1 VAKILIIEDDVTLG
15 GMLSERLR
23 DRGHDAVHALDG
35 AQGLQRALADSPD
48 LVILDLMLPGVDG
61 WEICRRLREKSD
73 APVLMLTARTDPQD
87 VVRGLELGADDYVR
101 KPFDLAELESRV
113 MALLRRADGDFGIEP
128 SQVYDDGVL
137 RIDSERRIV
146 TRYGQ
151 SVRLTPTE
159 FRLLAFLAA
168 NAGRTLSQAELVREV
183 WGPQYI
189 DDASV
194 VTVYIRY
201 LREKLE
207 DAPSNPE
214 YIRTEWGLG
223 YRFVARRPEAS
234 RG

>member
-1 VAKILIIEDDVTLG
+1 VARILIIEDDVTLG
-15 GMLSERLR
+15 GMLTERLR
-23 DRGHDAVHALDG
+23 DRGHDAVHARDG
-35 AQGLQRALADSPD
+35 ADGLQRALEDSPD
-48 LVILDLMLPGVDG
+48 LIILDLMLPGVDG
-61 WEICRRLREKSD
+61 WEICRRLRETSD

-113 MALLRRADGDFGIEP
+113 MALLRRANGFGIEP

-137 RIDSERRIV
+137 RIDPERRIV

-159 FRLLAFLAA
+159 FRLLAYLAA
-168 NAGRTLSQAELVREV
+168 HADRAITQAELVREV
-183 WGPQYI
+183 WGPEYI

-194 VTVYIRY
+194 VTVYVRY

-207 DAPSNPE
+207 EVPSSPE

-223 YRFVARRPEAS
+223 YRFTARRHEAS
-234 RG
+234 SR